1 MLIAQ
6 MVMVIKKH
14 LAKLVAA
21 AAAVG
26 LAWPAH
32 EHCFGLAIGKK
43 TSKRNSNSSN
53 NTLSQAPLPGLSFP

>member
-21 AAAVG
+21 AAIG
-26 LAWPAH
+26 QAWPAH

-43 TSKRNSNSSN
+43 TSN
-53 NTLSQAPLPGLSFP
+53 NNNKPSQAPLPGLSFP

>member
-21 AAAVG
+21 AAAAAAIG
-26 LAWPAH
+26 QAWPAH

-43 TSKRNSNSSN
+43 TSN
-53 NTLSQAPLPGLSFP
+53 NNNKPSQAPLPGLSFP